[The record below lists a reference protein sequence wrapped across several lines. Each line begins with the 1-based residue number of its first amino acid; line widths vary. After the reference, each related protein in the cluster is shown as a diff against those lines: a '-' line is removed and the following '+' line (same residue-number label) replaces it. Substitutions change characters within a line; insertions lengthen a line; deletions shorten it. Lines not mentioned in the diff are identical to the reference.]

1 MKPIEM
7 KPGIYWVGGID
18 WDLRNFHGYL
28 TQLGSTYNAYL
39 IVDEKITVVDTVKHY
54 LFDEMMARIKQIVDP
69 EKIDYIIS
77 NHVEMDHSGS
87 LLKLKEAAP
96 NAEIISSPF
105 GKRGLLSHFDIKDEI
120 RTVKE
125 GDRISIGKRTLSF
138 HPISMVHW
146 PDSMMTYCPE
156 EKLLLPN
163 DAFGQH
169 IASNERFVDEL
180 GFEPVYTEAAKYYA
194 NIVFP
199 FGQQVRKALEI
210 ASKLETNM
218 IGPSHGLIW
227 RGEDICRIVQAYA
240 KWANYESENKAVI
253 VYDTMWESTHKM
265 AYALMEGFEEAGL
278 KVVIRNLQ
286 TNHISD
292 IITDILTARAVCL
305 GSPTLNCTILPTM
318 GGFLSYLKGLSPQ
331 KKIGFAFGSYGWG
344 GQGAKELHQFVK
356 DMNWETPFEPVNVQ
370 YIPKPEHL
378 AQMKQ
383 TGMKLAEIIVEQ
395 NAAKAAV

>member
-1 MKPIEM
+1 MKPVEM
-7 KPGIYWVGGID
+7 KPGIYWVGGVD

-28 TQLGSTYNAYL
+28 TQMGSTYNAYL

-54 LFDEMMARIKQIVDP
+54 LFDEMMSRIKQVVDP
-69 EKIDYIIS
+69 ASIDYIIS

-96 NAEIISSPF
+96 NAEIFASPF
-105 GKRGLLSHFDIKDEI
+105 GKRGLMSHFDIKDEI
-120 RTVKE
+120 KTVKE
-125 GDRISIGKRTLSF
+125 GDKLSIGKRTLTF

-169 IASNERFVDEL
+169 IASSERFVDEM
-180 GFEPVYTEAAKYYA
+180 GYETVYNEAAKYYA

-199 FGQQVRKALEI
+199 FGQQVKKALEI
-210 ASKLETNM
+210 ASKLDIDM
-218 IGPSHGLIW
+218 IGPSHGLMW
-227 RGEDICRIVQAYA
+227 RGENIGKIVQAYA

-253 VYDTMWESTHKM
+253 VYDTMWESTHKL
-265 AYALMEGFEEAGL
+265 AYALLEGLEKAGL

-286 TNHISD
+286 TTHISD
-292 IITDILTARAVCL
+292 IITDILSSKGVFL

-344 GQGAKELHQFVK
+344 GQGAKELHQFIK
-356 DMNWETPFEPVNVQ
+356 DMNWETPFEPTNIQ
-370 YIPKPEHL
+370 YIPKAEHL
-378 AQMKQ
+378 EQMRE
-383 TGMKLAEIIVEQ
+383 TGMKLAEIILAQ
-395 NAAKAAV
+395 NTAAVVA